1 MSNSLERNEKQKLGL
16 PISSSPCSRTALLL
30 EPRGDSFAK
39 TYQEAVRELGLPII
53 IFGSDDVD
61 KTRSEL
67 ESRGVEFRDDLAK
80 PDWGI
85 TNIFDDTF
93 GNFIMLGSHE
103 SA

>member
-1 MSNSLERNEKQKLGL
+1 MTTMPSLA
-16 PISSSPCSRTALLL
+16 IVVSPEDPGGTALLL

-39 TYQEAVRELGLPII
+39 TYQEAVREQGLPII